1 MFPSAERSRG
11 RWALQRVCSLF
22 WRPGGASW
30 VELTTKLSVNE
41 EQMECR
47 LLLTS
52 YCQYL
57 LRVLLF
63 LSLSSF

>member
-1 MFPSAERSRG
+1 MYQPSGTAARR
-11 RWALQRVCSLF
+11 ALQRVCDLF

-30 VELTTKLSVNE
+30 VELTTELSVNE
-41 EQMECR
+41 EQTERR

-57 LRVLLF
+57 LRALLF